1 MTPPLASLDLK
12 RIRAITLDL
21 DDTLWPVWPTIERA
35 EDRLRDWLDQRAPR
49 AGELA
54 RDPQAARAARRAA
67 LAAQPELAHDLGH
80 TRREAIRALLRM
92 AGADTR
98 LAEPAFEVFY
108 AERQRVAL
116 YEDALPALDWLSA
129 RYPLVALTNG
139 NADVHHVG
147 IGRFFHDAV
156 NPVRAGVGKPHARMF
171 EAGAEAAGV
180 PPHQVLHIG
189 DDAHLD
195 GAGAL
200 AVGMQMAW
208 INRVQADWPAEIGQA
223 PHLVAAD
230 MQALC
235 RMLDAYAAKD

>member
-1 MTPPLASLDLK
+1 MA

-35 EDRLRDWLDQRAPR
+35 EDKLRGWLDEHAPR

-54 RDPQAARAARRAA
+54 RDAQAAKAARQAA
-67 LAAQPELAHDLGH
+67 LAAHPERAHDLGQV
-80 TRREAIRALLRM
+80 RREAIRALLRM
-92 AGADTR
+92 AGDDPR

-116 YEDALPALDWLSA
+116 YEDALPALHWLSA
-129 RYPLVALTNG
+129 RYRLVALTNG
-139 NADVHHVG
+139 NADVHRVG
-147 IGRFFHDAV
+147 IGRFFHDAI

-171 EAGAEAAGV
+171 EAGAQAAGV
-180 PPHQVLHIG
+180 PPHEVLHVG

-208 INRVQADWPAEIGQA
+208 VNRAQAGWPAELGA
-223 PHLVAAD
+223 TPHLVADD
-230 MQALC
+230 MRALC
-235 RMLDAYAAKD
+235 RLLDAHTAQD